1 MAVCVGT
8 KSHCH
13 RLAKNGSA
21 HHRLSFVHFDFWV
34 AHKLQHQA
42 EGAAG
47 QGTGTHSI
55 LQTHCADRGLPCDGG
70 TCWWDTGGAQLLP
83 QPQRSCT
90 WEKQS
95 AECCGAPQAGAAE
108 EEPCASGEKHPMSFP
123 LETNEN
129 KQVEFS
135 ALREVRTT
143 SAKREDTP
151 MIRVEE
157 SNAPPK
163 HSHGLTSS
171 CEKGKCAIAA
181 TAQKNQPNNQTTTKK
196 NPPKDREE
204 KNTFERQE
212 KCKGRTSR
220 PAVGTGCCWGLH
232 PLRAE
237 HCAAQDSWAAV
248 LRPSLRAP
256 LIRGQGCFA
265 CSPLPCSVKHSS

>member
-1 MAVCVGT
+1 MGHGRC
-8 KSHCH
+8 
-13 RLAKNGSA
+13 
-21 HHRLSFVHFDFWV
+21 
-34 AHKLQHQA
+34 
-42 EGAAG
+42 AAP
-47 QGTGTHSI
+47 
-55 LQTHCADRGLPCDGG
+55 A
-70 TCWWDTGGAQLLP
+70 

-196 NPPKDREE
+196 KTHQKTGRRKTHLNDR
-204 KNTFERQE
+204 RSA
-212 KCKGRTSR
+212 KG
-220 PAVGTGCCWGLH
+220 G
-232 PLRAE
+232 RADRLW
-237 HCAAQDSWAAV
+237 AQDAAGGCTRCGLSTALHRTAGLRCCGHPCV
-248 LRPSLRAP
+248 LR
-256 LIRGQGCFA
+256 
-265 CSPLPCSVKHSS
+265 